1 MSLKRQSEILNAVRQ
16 HGSCSITDLADT
28 LSVSTETIRRNIQP
42 LIEKGSVLRFHGGI
56 MIPEQ
61 LDEPPF
67 QRRMQVNRDAKRTI
81 ASMVRDVVRDGDSLI
96 LDNGT
101 TAAYVADA
109 LANHSRLIVVTHSV
123 AIASRLASRNGN
135 RVFIAGGELSE
146 DASVLDSSAV
156 DFLGKFQVK
165 YAFLS
170 VGGITGG
177 GELVDFHLF
186 EADFARVAMRQAQE
200 TWAIADR
207 TKFGREAPIK
217 VCDLSA
223 IDVLACDDQP
233 PPEFVARCQGAG
245 VRIVTPQARLNGS
258 QEPSAAGQG

>member
-1 MSLKRQSEILNAVRQ
+1 MSLKRQSEILNVVRQ
-16 HGSCSITDLADT
+16 QGTCSITDLAEV
-28 LSVSTETIRRNIQP
+28 LAVSTETIRRNIQP
-42 LIEKGSVLRFHGGI
+42 LIESGAVLRFHGGI

-67 QRRMQVNRDAKRTI
+67 QKRMQVNRDAKRMI
-81 ASMVRDVVRDGDSLI
+81 AGMVRDVVRDGDSLI

-109 LANHSRLIVVTHSV
+109 LAQHSRLLVVTHSV

-146 DASVLDSSAV
+146 DASVFDSSAV
-156 DFLGKFQVK
+156 DFLSKFQVK

-170 VGGITGG
+170 VGGITRA

-186 EADFARVAMRQAQE
+186 EADFAQAAMRQAQE
-200 TWAIADR
+200 TWAITDR
-207 TKFGREAPIK
+207 SKFGREAPIK
-217 VCDLSA
+217 VCELSA
-223 IDVLACDDQP
+223 IDVLACDGDP
-233 PPEFVARCQGAG
+233 PPEFAARCLRAG
-245 VRIVTPQARLNGS
+245 VRIVTPGMQGPGS
-258 QEPSAAGQG
+258 TAHG

>member
-1 MSLKRQSEILNAVRQ
+1 MSLKRQSEILNVVRE
-16 HGSCSITDLADT
+16 HGTCSITDLADV

-42 LIEKGSVLRFHGGI
+42 LIESGAILRFHGGI
-56 MIPEQ
+56 MVPEQ

-67 QRRMQVNRDAKRTI
+67 QKRMQVNRDAKRMI
-81 ASMVRDVVRDGDSLI
+81 AAMVRDVVRDGDSLI

-146 DASVLDSSAV
+146 DASVFDSSAV
-156 DFLGKFQVK
+156 DFLSKFQVK

-170 VGGITGG
+170 VGGITAA

-186 EADFARVAMRQAQE
+186 EADFARVAIRQAQE
-200 TWAIADR
+200 TWVITDR

-217 VCDLSA
+217 VCDLPA
-223 IDVLACDDQP
+223 IDVLVCDSLP
-233 PPEFVARCQGAG
+233 PPEFVARCHGSG
-245 VRIVTPQARLNGS
+245 VRIVTPQVRPDGS
-258 QEPSAAGQG
+258 REPASAALS